1 MVIHKRC
8 RKLPLK
14 PHNLFCPPRFHFVC
28 SSGQVF
34 IVAIRPLPA
43 FLRLPQDQKP
53 IALKVFSSSFPKLN
67 GPLLFRKCSVI
78 CFCHLSGLFPKKK
91 KSLAIWYENVVCRPV
106 NRNLENRILGRTY
119 RNQFSEVA
127 RTTSR

>member
-91 KSLAIWYENVVCRPV
+91 KKFGHLIRKRCVSPGEPKSR
-106 NRNLENRILGRTY
+106 ESDLGTY
-119 RNQFSEVA
+119 L
-127 RTTSR
+127 